1 MPSVPNG
8 PRVRIVADTNTLV
21 SGDPKDL
28 LVLAAAVAAQAD
40 AIVTGDEDLLSMGTF
55 AGIPI
60 LRVRQALEKLGI
72 PAE

>member
-1 MPSVPNG
+1 
-8 PRVRIVADTNTLV
+8 VRIVADTNTLV